1 MTNSTEKRVIGSGG
15 RHRKSLRGHGPTPKA
30 EDRVYH
36 KAHKAKV
43 AHDRRMAADP
53 RAAARRRADKHVAKN
68 DETITGF
75 VAFTD
80 EELAWLYVR
89 PDRQRRGIGRALA
102 EYALSRMEKGEKSV
116 EVLCGNEPAR
126 NLYRSLG
133 FTKETIVHGV
143 MPGNE
148 AFPVT
153 VWQLTMML

>member
-1 MTNSTEKRVIGSGG
+1 MTIVPYTSQYWEDIQKV
-15 RHRKSLRGHGPTPKA
+15 HDPARKQELAMAGLDAAFLPLTVAA
-30 EDRVYH
+30 EREALFDYH
-36 KAHKAKV
+36 LYV
-43 AHDRRMAADP
+43 AVEENTA
-53 RAAARRRADKHVAKN
+53 V
-68 DETITGF
+68 GF
-75 VAFTD
+75 TAFTED
-80 EELAWLYVR
+80 ELAWLYVR

-102 EYALSRMEKGEKSV
+102 EYARSRMEKGEKSV

-126 NLYRSLG
+126 KLYRSLG

>member
-1 MTNSTEKRVIGSGG
+1 MTIVPYTSQYWEDIQKV
-15 RHRKSLRGHGPTPKA
+15 HDPARKQELAMAGLDAAFLPLTVAA
-30 EDRVYH
+30 EREDLFDYQLY
-36 KAHKAKV
+36 V
-43 AHDRRMAADP
+43 AVEENTA
-53 RAAARRRADKHVAKN
+53 V
-68 DETITGF
+68 GF
-75 VAFTD
+75 TAFTED
-80 EELAWLYVR
+80 ELAWLYVR

-102 EYALSRMEKGEKSV
+102 EYAISRMEEGEKSV

-133 FTKETIVHGV
+133 FKKETIVHGV

>member
-1 MTNSTEKRVIGSGG
+1 MTIVPYTSQYWEDIQKV
-15 RHRKSLRGHGPTPKA
+15 HDPARKQELELAGLDAAFLPLTVAA
-30 EDRVYH
+30 EREDLFVYH
-36 KAHKAKV
+36 LYV
-43 AHDRRMAADP
+43 AVEENTA
-53 RAAARRRADKHVAKN
+53 V
-68 DETITGF
+68 GF
-75 VAFTD
+75 TAFTED
-80 EELAWLYVR
+80 ELAWLYVR

>member
-1 MTNSTEKRVIGSGG
+1 MTIVPYTSQYWEDIQKV
-15 RHRKSLRGHGPTPKA
+15 HDPARKQELELAGLDAAFLPLTVAA
-30 EDRVYH
+30 EREDLFDYQLY
-36 KAHKAKV
+36 V
-43 AHDRRMAADP
+43 AVEENTA
-53 RAAARRRADKHVAKN
+53 V
-68 DETITGF
+68 GF
-75 VAFTD
+75 TAFTED
-80 EELAWLYVR
+80 ELAWLYVR

-126 NLYRSLG
+126 KLYRNLG

>member
-1 MTNSTEKRVIGSGG
+1 MTIMPYTSQYWEDIQKV
-15 RHRKSLRGHGPTPKA
+15 HDPARKQELAMAGLDAAFLPLTVAA
-30 EDRVYH
+30 EREDLFDYQLY
-36 KAHKAKV
+36 V
-43 AHDRRMAADP
+43 AVEENTA
-53 RAAARRRADKHVAKN
+53 V
-68 DETITGF
+68 GF
-75 VAFTD
+75 TAFTED
-80 EELAWLYVR
+80 ELAWLYVR

-102 EYALSRMEKGEKSV
+102 EYAISRMEEGEKSV

-126 NLYRSLG
+126 KLYRSLG

>member
-1 MTNSTEKRVIGSGG
+1 MAGLDAAFLPLTVA
-15 RHRKSLRGHGPTPKA
+15 A
-30 EDRVYH
+30 EREDLFSYH
-36 KAHKAKV
+36 LYV
-43 AHDRRMAADP
+43 AVEDDTA
-53 RAAARRRADKHVAKN
+53 V
-68 DETITGF
+68 GF
-75 VAFTD
+75 TAFTED
-80 EELAWLYVR
+80 ELAWLYVR

>member
-1 MTNSTEKRVIGSGG
+1 MTIVPYTSQYWEDIQKV
-15 RHRKSLRGHGPTPKA
+15 HDPARKQELAMAGLDAAFLPLTVAA
-30 EDRVYH
+30 EREDLFDYQLY
-36 KAHKAKV
+36 V
-43 AHDRRMAADP
+43 AVEENTA
-53 RAAARRRADKHVAKN
+53 V
-68 DETITGF
+68 GF
-75 VAFTD
+75 TAFTED
-80 EELAWLYVR
+80 ELAWLYVR

-102 EYALSRMEKGEKSV
+102 EYAISRMEEGEKSV

-133 FTKETIVHGV
+133 FTKENIVHGV

>member
-1 MTNSTEKRVIGSGG
+1 MTIVPYAPQYWEDIQKV
-15 RHRKSLRGHGPTPKA
+15 HDPARKQELELAGLDAAFLPLTVAA
-30 EDRVYH
+30 EREDLFDYH
-36 KAHKAKV
+36 LYV
-43 AHDRRMAADP
+43 AVEENTA
-53 RAAARRRADKHVAKN
+53 V
-68 DETITGF
+68 GF
-75 VAFTD
+75 TAFTGD
-80 EELAWLYVR
+80 ELAWLYVR

-102 EYALSRMEKGEKSV
+102 EYALSRMEEGEKSV

-153 VWQLTMML
+153 VWQMTMML

>member
-1 MTNSTEKRVIGSGG
+1 MTIVPYTSQYWEDIQKV
-15 RHRKSLRGHGPTPKA
+15 HDPARKQELELAGLDAAFLPLTVAA
-30 EDRVYH
+30 EREDLFDYH
-36 KAHKAKV
+36 L
-43 AHDRRMAADP
+43 
-53 RAAARRRADKHVAKN
+53 
-68 DETITGF
+68 F
-75 VAFTD
+75 VAVEENTAVGFTAFTED
-80 EELAWLYVR
+80 ELAWLYVR

>member
-1 MTNSTEKRVIGSGG
+1 MTIVPYTSQYWEDIQKV
-15 RHRKSLRGHGPTPKA
+15 HDPARKQELAMAGLDAAFLPLTVAA
-30 EDRVYH
+30 EREDLFSYH
-36 KAHKAKV
+36 LYV
-43 AHDRRMAADP
+43 AVEDDTA
-53 RAAARRRADKHVAKN
+53 V
-68 DETITGF
+68 GF
-75 VAFTD
+75 TAFTED
-80 EELAWLYVR
+80 ELAWLYVR

-102 EYALSRMEKGEKSV
+102 EYALSRMEEGEKSV

-153 VWQLTMML
+153 VWQMTMML